1 MQGPKKATLAAKILT
16 HVSGDG
22 TGFESLLIVDMLIQ
36 GGQISRNHQFERVLN
51 VRFLRHEKRNS
62 GDINK
67 KVVIHKVSHACTS
80 ESQIFRTILLVHIS
94 LTMVRDIKITH
105 AMETR

>member
-22 TGFESLLIVDMLIQ
+22 AGFESLLIVDMLIQ
-36 GGQISRNHQFERVLN
+36 GGQISGDDQFERVLN

-62 GDINK
+62 GDIK
-67 KVVIHKVSHACTS
+67 KTHGNNVNVNEVSTKNQS
-80 ESQIFRTILLVHIS
+80 ERV
-94 LTMVRDIKITH
+94 D
-105 AMETR
+105 